1 MINFIAEVS
10 PLIKEVE
17 LRSDPV
23 VITVNKF
30 DEESAN
36 EFATLVS
43 AAQNTGQKVIPVVI
57 DSYGG
62 EAYSLLSM
70 IGTIKSSK
78 IPIATIVKGKAMSCG
93 ALFASFGEEGLR
105 FMDKDAVLMV
115 HDVSTM
121 AFGKV
126 EELKADAR
134 ESDRLNKKLYTMMAR
149 NCGKPDDYFLNLIH
163 DKGHADWFMEAEE
176 AKEHNIVQQ
185 LRVPTLK
192 GTVTV
197 NFSLE

>member
-1 MINFIAEVS
+1 MINFKADVS
-10 PLIKEVE
+10 NLIKEVE

-36 EFATLVS
+36 EFSNLVS

-70 IGTIKSSK
+70 IGTVKSSTV
-78 IPIATIVKGKAMSCG
+78 PIATIVKGKAMSCG

-105 FMDKDAVLMV
+105 FMDKDAVLMI

-149 NCGKPDDYFLNLIH
+149 NCGKPDNYFLDLIH
-163 DKGHADWFMEAEE
+163 DKGHADWFLEAEE
-176 AKEHNIVQQ
+176 AKEHNIIQQ
-185 LRVPTLK
+185 IRIPLLK
-192 GTVTV
+192 ATV
-197 NFSLE
+197 NVSIDLE

>member
-1 MINFIAEVS
+1 MINFIADVS
-10 PLIKEVE
+10 PLIKDIE

-36 EFATLVS
+36 EFATLIS
-43 AAQNTGQKVIPVVI
+43 AAQNTGQSVIPVVI

-70 IGTIKSSK
+70 IGTLKSSK
-78 IPIATIVKGKAMSCG
+78 IPVATIVKGKAMSCG

-105 FMDKDAVLMV
+105 FMDKDAVMMI

-149 NCGKPDDYFLNLIH
+149 NCGKSDNYFLDLIH
-163 DKGHADWFMEAEE
+163 DKGHADWFLEAEE

-192 GTVTV
+192 GKVTVTIE
-197 NFSLE
+197 LD

>member
-1 MINFIAEVS
+1 MI
-10 PLIKEVE
+10 
-17 LRSDPV
+17 
-23 VITVNKF
+23 
-30 DEESAN
+30 
-36 EFATLVS
+36 S

-78 IPIATIVKGKAMSCG
+78 LPVATIVKGKAMSCG

-105 FMDKDAVLMV
+105 FMDKDAVMMI

-149 NCGKPDDYFLNLIH
+149 NCGKPDDYFLDLIH
-163 DKGHADWFMEAEE
+163 DKGHADWFLEAEE

-185 LRVPTLK
+185 IRIPQLK

-197 NFSLE
+197 SFDLE

>member
-1 MINFIAEVS
+1 MINFITDIS
-10 PLIKEVE
+10 PLVKEIE
-17 LRSDPV
+17 LKQDPV
-23 VITVNKF
+23 VITVNEF
-30 DEESAN
+30 TEESAN
-36 EFATLVS
+36 EFSILVS
-43 AAQNTGQKVIPVVI
+43 SAQNTGQKVIPVII

-62 EAYSLLSM
+62 QAYSLLSM

-78 IPIATIVKGKAMSCG
+78 IPVATIVKGKAMSCG
-93 ALFASFGEEGLR
+93 AILSSFGEEGLR
-105 FMDKDAVLMV
+105 FMDRDAVLMI
-115 HDVSTM
+115 HDVSSS

-134 ESDRLNKKLYTMMAR
+134 ESERLNKKLYTMMAR

-163 DKGHADWFMEAEE
+163 DKGHADWFLEADE

-185 LRVPTLK
+185 LRVPHLK

-197 NFSLE
+197 NFDLE

>member
-1 MINFIAEVS
+1 MVNFITDVS
-10 PLIKEVE
+10 PQIKELE
-17 LRSDPV
+17 LHHDPV
-23 VITVNKF
+23 IITVNEF
-30 DEESAN
+30 NEESAN
-36 EFATLVS
+36 EFATLIS
-43 AAQNTGQKVIPVVI
+43 AAQNTGQSVIPVVI

-70 IGTIKSSK
+70 IATLKSSK
-78 IPIATIVKGKAMSCG
+78 IPVATIVKGKAMSCG

-105 FMDKDAVLMV
+105 FMDKDAAIMI

-149 NCGKPDDYFLNLIH
+149 NCGKADDYFLNLIH
-163 DKGHADWFMEAEE
+163 DKGHADWFLEAEE

-185 LRVPTLK
+185 LRVPSLK
-192 GTVTV
+192 ATVTL
-197 NFSLE
+197 NIALE

>member
-1 MINFIAEVS
+1 MINFITDIS
-10 PLIKEVE
+10 PLIKEIE
-17 LRSDPV
+17 LKQDPV

-36 EFATLVS
+36 EFAVLVS
-43 AAQNTGQKVIPVVI
+43 AAQNTGQKVVPVVI

-78 IPIATIVKGKAMSCG
+78 LPVATIVKGKAMSCG

-105 FMDKDAVLMV
+105 FMDKDAVLMI

-163 DKGHADWFMEAEE
+163 DKGHADWFLEAEE

-185 LRVPTLK
+185 LRVPSLK

-197 NFSLE
+197 NFDLE

>member
-1 MINFIAEVS
+1 MINFIADVS
-10 PLIKEVE
+10 PLIKDLE

-36 EFATLVS
+36 EFAVLVS
-43 AAQNTGQKVIPVVI
+43 AAQNTGQNVIPVVI

-70 IGTIKSSK
+70 IGTLKSSK
-78 IPIATIVKGKAMSCG
+78 IPVATIVKGKAMSCG

-105 FMDKDAVLMV
+105 FMDKDAVMMI

-134 ESDRLNKKLYTMMAR
+134 ESDRLNKKLYVMMAR
-149 NCGKPDDYFLNLIH
+149 NCGKPDNYFLDLIH
-163 DKGHADWFMEAEE
+163 DKGHADWFLEAEE
-176 AKEHNIVQQ
+176 AKEHNLVQQ

-192 GTVTV
+192 GKVTVTID
-197 NFSLE
+197 LE

>member
-1 MINFIAEVS
+1 MINFIADVS
-10 PLIKEVE
+10 PLIKEIE

-36 EFATLVS
+36 EFATLIS
-43 AAQNTGQKVIPVVI
+43 AAQNTGQSVIPVVI

-70 IGTIKSSK
+70 IATLKSSK
-78 IPIATIVKGKAMSCG
+78 IPVATIVKGKAMSCG

-105 FMDKDAVLMV
+105 FMDKDAVIMI

-149 NCGKPDDYFLNLIH
+149 NCGKPENYFLDLIH
-163 DKGHADWFMEAEE
+163 DKGHADWFLEAEE
-176 AKEHNIVQQ
+176 AKEHNIVQK
-185 LRVPTLK
+185 LRVPNLK
-192 GTVTV
+192 GKVTVTID
-197 NFSLE
+197 LD

>member
-1 MINFIAEVS
+1 MINFIADVS

-23 VITVNKF
+23 VIIVNEF
-30 DEESAN
+30 TEESAN
-36 EFATLVS
+36 EFATLIS

-62 EAYSLLSM
+62 QAYSLLSM
-70 IGTIKSSK
+70 IGSIKSSSV
-78 IPIATIVKGKAMSCG
+78 PVATIVKGKAMSCG
-93 ALFASFGEEGLR
+93 AILSSFGEEGLR
-105 FMDKDAVLMV
+105 FMDKDAVLMI
-115 HDVSTM
+115 HDVSSS

-126 EELKADAR
+126 EEMKADAR
-134 ESDRLNKKLYTMMAR
+134 EADRLNKKLYTMMAR

-163 DKGHADWFMEAEE
+163 DKGHADWFLEAEE

-185 LRVPTLK
+185 LRIPTLK
-192 GTVTV
+192 GTISV
-197 NFSLE
+197 SIDLI

>member
-1 MINFIAEVS
+1 MINFIADVS
-10 PLIKEVE
+10 PLIKDIE

-23 VITVNKF
+23 VITINKF

-36 EFATLVS
+36 EFATLIS
-43 AAQNTGQKVIPVVI
+43 AAQNTGQSVIPVVI

-70 IGTIKSSK
+70 IGTLKSSK
-78 IPIATIVKGKAMSCG
+78 IPVATIVKGKAMSCG

-105 FMDKDAVLMV
+105 FMDKDAVMMI

-134 ESDRLNKKLYTMMAR
+134 ESDRLNKKLYVMMAR
-149 NCGKPDDYFLNLIH
+149 NCGKPDNYFLDLIH
-163 DKGHADWFMEAEE
+163 DKGHADWFLEAEE

-192 GTVTV
+192 GKVTVTIE
-197 NFSLE
+197 LD

>member
-1 MINFIAEVS
+1 MINFKADIS
-10 PLIKEVE
+10 SLIKEVE

-36 EFATLVS
+36 EFANLVS

-70 IGTIKSSK
+70 IGTVKSST
-78 IPIATIVKGKAMSCG
+78 IPVATIVKGKAMSCG
-93 ALFASFGEEGLR
+93 AIFASFGEEGLR
-105 FMDKDAVLMV
+105 FMDKDAVMMI

-134 ESDRLNKKLYTMMAR
+134 ESDRLNKKLYVMMAR

-163 DKGHADWFMEAEE
+163 DKGHADWFLEAEE

-185 LRVPTLK
+185 LRVPSLK

-197 NFSLE
+197 NFDLE

>member
-1 MINFIAEVS
+1 MVNFITDVS
-10 PLIKEVE
+10 PLIKELE
-17 LRSDPV
+17 LQHDPV
-23 VITVNKF
+23 IITVNEF
-30 DEESAN
+30 NEETAN
-36 EFATLVS
+36 EFATLIS
-43 AAQNTGQKVIPVVI
+43 AAQNTGQSVIPVVI

-70 IGTIKSSK
+70 IATLKSSK
-78 IPIATIVKGKAMSCG
+78 IPVATIVKGKAMSCG

-105 FMDKDAVLMV
+105 FMDKDAVIMI

-149 NCGKPDDYFLNLIH
+149 NCGKADDYFLNLIH
-163 DKGHADWFMEAEE
+163 DKGHADWFLEAEE

-185 LRVPTLK
+185 LRVPSLK
-192 GTVTV
+192 ATVTL
-197 NFSLE
+197 NIALE

>member
-1 MINFIAEVS
+1 MINFIADVS
-10 PLIKEVE
+10 PLIKEIE

-23 VITVNKF
+23 IITVNKF

-36 EFATLVS
+36 EFATLIS
-43 AAQNTGQKVIPVVI
+43 AAQNTGQSVVPIVI

-70 IGTIKSSK
+70 IASLKSSK
-78 IPIATIVKGKAMSCG
+78 VPVATIIKGKAMSCG

-105 FMDKDAVLMV
+105 FMDKDAILMI

-134 ESDRLNKKLYTMMAR
+134 EAERLNKKLYTMMAR
-149 NCGKPDDYFLNLIH
+149 NCGKADNYFLDLIH
-163 DKGHADWFMEAEE
+163 DKGHADWFLEAEE

-185 LRVPTLK
+185 LRSP
-192 GTVTV
+192 
-197 NFSLE
+197 S

>member
-1 MINFIAEVS
+1 MINFITDIS
-10 PLIKEVE
+10 PLIKEIE
-17 LRSDPV
+17 LKQDPV

-36 EFATLVS
+36 EFAVLVS
-43 AAQNTGQKVIPVVI
+43 AAQNTGQKVVPVVI

-78 IPIATIVKGKAMSCG
+78 LPVATIVKGKAMSCG

-105 FMDKDAVLMV
+105 FMDKDAVLMI

-134 ESDRLNKKLYTMMAR
+134 ESDRLNKKLYVMMAR

-163 DKGHADWFMEAEE
+163 DKGHADWFLEAEE

-185 LRVPTLK
+185 LRVPSLK

-197 NFSLE
+197 NFDLE

>member
-1 MINFIAEVS
+1 MVNFITDVS
-10 PLIKEVE
+10 PQIKELE
-17 LRSDPV
+17 LHHDPV
-23 VITVNKF
+23 IITVNEF
-30 DEESAN
+30 NEESAN
-36 EFATLVS
+36 EFATLIS
-43 AAQNTGQKVIPVVI
+43 AAQNTGQSVIPVVI

-70 IGTIKSSK
+70 IATLKSSK
-78 IPIATIVKGKAMSCG
+78 IPVATIVKGKAMSCG

-105 FMDKDAVLMV
+105 FMDKDAVIMI

-149 NCGKPDDYFLNLIH
+149 NCGKADDYFLNLIH
-163 DKGHADWFMEAEE
+163 DKGHADWFLEAEE

-185 LRVPTLK
+185 LRVPSLK
-192 GTVTV
+192 ATVTL
-197 NFSLE
+197 NISLD

>member
-1 MINFIAEVS
+1 MINFITDIS
-10 PLIKEVE
+10 PLIKEIE
-17 LRSDPV
+17 LKQDPV

-36 EFATLVS
+36 EFSVLVS
-43 AAQNTGQKVIPVVI
+43 AAQNTGQKVVPVVI

-78 IPIATIVKGKAMSCG
+78 LPVATIVKGKAMSCG

-105 FMDKDAVLMV
+105 FMDKDAVLMI

-163 DKGHADWFMEAEE
+163 DKGHADWFLEAEE

-185 LRVPTLK
+185 LRIPSLK

-197 NFSLE
+197 NFDLN

>member
-1 MINFIAEVS
+1 MINFIADVS

-17 LRSDPV
+17 LRNDPV
-23 VITVNKF
+23 VIIVNEF
-30 DEESAN
+30 TEESAN

-62 EAYSLLSM
+62 QAYSLLSM
-70 IGTIKSSK
+70 IGSIKSST
-78 IPIATIVKGKAMSCG
+78 IPVATIVQGKAMSCG
-93 ALFASFGEEGLR
+93 AILSSFGEEGLR
-105 FMDKDAVLMV
+105 FMDKDAVLMI
-115 HDVSTM
+115 HDVSSS

-126 EELKADAR
+126 EEMKADAR
-134 ESDRLNKKLYTMMAR
+134 EADRLNKKLYTMMAR
-149 NCGKPDDYFLNLIH
+149 NCGKPDDYFMNLIH
-163 DKGHADWFMEAEE
+163 DKGHADWFLEAEE

-192 GTVTV
+192 GTVNVTIDLV
-197 NFSLE
+197 

>member
-36 EFATLVS
+36 EFATLIS

>member
-93 ALFASFGEEGLR
+93 AIFASFGEEGLR

-192 GTVTV
+192 GIVTV
-197 NFSLE
+197 DFKLE